1 LKKVLLSGLC
11 IILLT
16 AVIFSGCAKHKDAR
30 DGDIVRLHYT
40 VKLADGTIADSTI
53 GSDPM
58 EVTLG
63 TGDVIAGFEKAVLG
77 MKVGESKTFTVLA
90 ADAYGAHRD
99 DLVIEVNR
107 DRLAE
112 GVDPDVGEYL
122 QTTLADG
129 SVAQM
134 LVVAV
139 SDTTVTIDANAP
151 LAGKDLTFEVTLVAI
166 K

>member
-1 LKKVLLSGLC
+1 M
-11 IILLT
+11 LLT

-30 DGDIVRLHYT
+30 DGDIVQVHYT

-53 GSDPM
+53 GGDPA

-63 TGDVIAGFEKAVLG
+63 AGEVIAGFEKAVLG
-77 MKVGESKTFTVLA
+77 MKVGESKTVTVLA
-90 ADAYGAHRD
+90 ADAYGSHRD
-99 DLVIEVNR
+99 DLVMEVSR

-122 QTTLADG
+122 QTTLTDG

-151 LAGKDLTFEVTLVAI
+151 LAGKDLTFDITLVAI